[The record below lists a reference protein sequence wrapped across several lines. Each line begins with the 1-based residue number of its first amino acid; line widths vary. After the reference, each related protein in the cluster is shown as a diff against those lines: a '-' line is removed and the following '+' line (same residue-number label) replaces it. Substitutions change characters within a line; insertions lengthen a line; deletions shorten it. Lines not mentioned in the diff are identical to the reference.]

1 MRRLLATLLISLA
14 AAAVS
19 GKPSEG
25 ERFNAWL
32 DATWEE
38 TLFRRPILATLI
50 GDPRYN
56 DRIINFTTAEWR
68 ADHRRFLER
77 QLRELEAL

>member
-1 MRRLLATLLISLA
+1 MRRLLATLMITLA
-14 AAAVS
+14 ASAVAA
-19 GKPSEG
+19 KPSEG

-38 TLFRRPILATLI
+38 TLVRSPILATLI

-56 DRIINFTTAEWR
+56 GRIVDFNTAAR
-68 ADHRRFLER
+68 RTDNRRFLER
-77 QLRELEAL
+77 Q